1 MRNLAPCIIIIAL
14 LASVSCG
21 KKDEKRKDPAKT
33 PAVAAAKVTVASLAE
48 LLTQGKTPEFVSQL
62 AQLTALQVNDPV
74 DGSGRTLAMIAAG
87 KGDVPALK
95 AIVEKAA
102 RLDVQ
107 DRQGRTAL
115 HHGAGSVPVVTFL
128 LERKVSPDPVDAEGR
143 TPLHAA
149 IVSGRCEV
157 VGLLLAAG
165 ANRDA
170 RDRAG
175 LTPLHL
181 AAALPDTACLATLLE
196 RKAGVNHADAAGL
209 TPALAAAS
217 AGNLPA
223 LERLLTAGASLTK
236 KTKRGDTAVH
246 LAAGAKTLDVLKFL
260 VEKKRQ
266 FQDVRNGQGQ
276 TPLHAAAMAGAT
288 EAAAWLLSKKANVGA
303 KDKEGRTPLH
313 AGAARGH
320 LAMVKLLLEKKA
332 QLDSPD
338 FKKRTPLHVAIMAGK
353 TEVANHLVA
362 AGASLTLTDLEGF
375 AALHHAII
383 AGDETLA
390 GGIIEKSGKVDVPTK
405 DGWTA
410 LHLAAHR
417 GQEKMVRLLLGKG
430 ANIKARDRKGNH
442 PWHLA
447 LDDTPPMF
455 AGELAE
461 LKTEL
466 EERSSSGTPSTSGTP
481 VAAKS
486 GADAETLKAAIAWL
500 EEEQKSASA
509 RRAGRQAC
517 ARLLLE
523 QGGDLEARDHSGRDG
538 LQIAAAS
545 GMKDLFDLLRGKGLK
560 GDKPDY
566 RQRTLL
572 YHAAIGGDLAIVKA
586 AMEMGFTEVAFKY
599 KRETP
604 LHVAAQHNRAE
615 VVEFLLGKGADVKA
629 KATNGDSVVLYA
641 ARNLAVDAA
650 TALFAAGA
658 PAVVSAEEP
667 EESTGPGEGSDDEG
681 DWRPPSGPGG
691 DDSDYEEMPP
701 EEGDGPGG
709 SPDEAPGSATRFETV
724 KMDGTALD
732 VVFSAAVKNTE
743 GKKGRTPRAFVLLRR
758 QLRFLELLFDKG
770 TPVRAEVKDEP
781 IPLAA
786 VLAGHRELVELLM
799 EKDAKFK
806 EDLGEIMLG
815 AAIRE
820 HHYALAKHLLDQ
832 GILPQKGPEN
842 RALVQEILTDEALSD
857 RAAALDVFGR
867 LLPTVQDLD
876 AQDEQGYTLLH
887 FAVGTGTMDFVQA
900 MLVLKPSLSKVDQ
913 TRETPVHVAVRNGM
927 LKTVELL
934 LTADPKAPEGERPFV
949 PLAAGSGSVE
959 VLQWLLR
966 HGYKDVETGGGKVG
980 GLFTAAK
987 AGAWSA
993 FQVLAEGRGEAMKAV
1008 DDEGA
1013 TLAHYAA
1020 QGGSEKILKA
1030 LQKAGLGFSVANKA
1044 GETPLHHAVKAG
1056 KSGAVAWL
1064 LKNGADPAAVD
1075 GTGKKAVD
1083 YADEALKPLFE
1094 GK

>member
-1 MRNLAPCIIIIAL
+1 MRNLTLCIIVAL
-14 LASVSCG
+14 LASFSCG

-48 LLTQGKTPEFVSQL
+48 LLTQGKTTEFISQL

-181 AAALPDTACLATLLE
+181 AAALTDTACLATLLE

-236 KTKRGDTAVH
+236 KTRRGDTAVH

-266 FQDVRNGQGQ
+266 FHDVRNGQGQ
-276 TPLHAAAMAGAT
+276 TPLHAAAQAGAT

-320 LAMVKLLLEKKA
+320 LAMVKLLLERKA

-338 FKKRTPLHVAIMAGK
+338 FKKRTALHLAIMAGK

-461 LKTEL
+461 LKTDL
-466 EERSSSGTPSTSGTP
+466 EEMTSSTAGTPA
-481 VAAKS
+481 AAKS
-486 GADAETLKAAIAWL
+486 GADAETLKAAISWL
-500 EEEQKSASA
+500 EEEQKTASA
-509 RRAGRQAC
+509 RRAGRLAC

-560 GDKPDY
+560 GDRPDY

-572 YHAAIGGDLAIVKA
+572 YHAAIGGDLAIVNA
-586 AMEMGFTEVAFKY
+586 AMDMGFTEVAFKY

-604 LHVAAQHNRAE
+604 LHVAAQHNRTE
-615 VVEFLLGKGADVKA
+615 VVGFLLGKGADVKA

-650 TALFAAGA
+650 AALFAAGA
-658 PAVVSAEEP
+658 PAVTSAEEP
-667 EESTGPGEGSDDEG
+667 EESTGPGEGRDGEG

-732 VVFSAAVKNTE
+732 VVFSAAVKNTM
-743 GKKGRTPRAFVLLRR
+743 GKKGRTSRAFVLLRR

-770 TPVRAEVKDEP
+770 TPVRAALAETP
-781 IPLAA
+781 IPVVA

-799 EKDAKFK
+799 KKDEKFK
-806 EDLGEIMLG
+806 EDLGEMMLE
-815 AAIRE
+815 AAVMQN
-820 HHYALAKHLLDQ
+820 HYGLARFFLDQ
-832 GILPQKGPEN
+832 EVKLEKGPH
-842 RALVQEILTDEALSD
+842 RGLLQAILTDDGITD
-857 RAAALDVFGR
+857 RAAALDVFTR
-867 LLPTVQDLD
+867 LLPTLEDVD
-876 AQDEQGYTLLH
+876 AQDDQGYTLLH
-887 FAVGTGTMDFVQA
+887 FAVGTGAVDFVQA
-900 MLVLKPSLSKVDQ
+900 MLVLKPSLSKVDK
-913 TRETPVHVAVRNGM
+913 TRETPVHVAVRNGL

-934 LTADPKAPEGERPFV
+934 LTADPKAPEGDRPFV

-966 HGYKDVETGGGKVG
+966 HGYKDVETAGGKVG
-980 GLFTAAK
+980 GLFTAAQ

-993 FQVLAEGRGEAMKAV
+993 FQVLAEGRGEALKAV
-1008 DDEGA
+1008 DDEGN
-1013 TLAHYAA
+1013 TLAHHAA
-1020 QGGSEKILKA
+1020 AGGSEKILKA
-1030 LQKAGLGFSVANKA
+1030 LQKAGLGFTAANKA
-1044 GETPLHHAVKAG
+1044 GETPLHVAVKAG

-1083 YADEALKPLFE
+1083 YADEALKPIFE
-1094 GK
+1094 NK